1 MEESLE
7 NQQNCCHINGDWNH
21 SAFFFIARL
30 LSIKCLS
37 GSSNLQLRRFEL
49 WYRQCLSN
57 LRTSSFSLRRD
68 FLRQTFWPAFWWAFN
83 NWFYRLVEATSFCK
97 IWRLCQQ
104 HELNRVDFA
113 AVELGLPYLSAYL
126 DSIES
131 DFRHGANF
139 AASGS
144 TIQPVDGKL
153 FDAGFN
159 PLSLSI
165 QLSQFQQFKDRTI
178 ELYTQ
183 G

>member
-1 MEESLE
+1 M
-7 NQQNCCHINGDWNH
+7 
-21 SAFFFIARL
+21 
-30 LSIKCLS
+30 
-37 GSSNLQLRRFEL
+37 
-49 WYRQCLSN
+49 
-57 LRTSSFSLRRD
+57 
-68 FLRQTFWPAFWWAFN
+68 
-83 NWFYRLVEATSFCK
+83 
-97 IWRLCQQ
+97 
-104 HELNRVDFA
+104 DFA